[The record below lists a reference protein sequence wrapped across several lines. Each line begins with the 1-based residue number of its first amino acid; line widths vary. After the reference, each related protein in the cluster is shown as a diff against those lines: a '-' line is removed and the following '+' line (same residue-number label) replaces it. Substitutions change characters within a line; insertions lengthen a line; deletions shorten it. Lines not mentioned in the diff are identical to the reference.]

1 MLAESLSITFRT
13 LGTNKLRTALTILG
27 ITIGISGVI
36 SILTIGKNAKTILT
50 SSLNQQAGTFTV
62 FREEWSR
69 KRGKW
74 KRNTSSEYLT
84 MDDLNAIRE
93 GCSAVESV
101 IPTDGLGR
109 KEIQKGS
116 QSKRADLQLT
126 TEESASFQQ
135 WFPDYGRYLTRTDLD
150 LWGKVCVI
158 GNEVW
163 QDLFFGFNPIGQEV
177 KIDNQRYTVVG
188 VMEKKGK
195 GLDPNGNEDNKILIP
210 ISTGKTYFGTGNS
223 GPRNQVSSISVR
235 AKSPDLL
242 TKARSEVEELILRR
256 HKDETFFQISSVDE
270 ELDFVN
276 KILTVIQILMI
287 IITIFPLLVGGI
299 GILNIMLVS
308 VVERVP
314 EIGLRKAIGA
324 KGFQIRLQFLV
335 ESVVIS
341 LIGSIL
347 GMVAGFTFSNVLGQF
362 FNNKFSADFGVEWP
376 SSVTLESIFVGVLMG
391 MIVGVSFGYYP
402 ASQAARLTPIEAIRN
417 K

>member
-135 WFPDYGRYLTRTDLD
+135 WFPDYGRYLTRTDLH

-223 GPRNQVSSISVR
+223 GPRNQISSISVR